1 MTEDDLRAWILA
13 DKDFIA
19 LLQIVE
25 AQQLP
30 DAWVAAGCLRN
41 FIWNKLAYGTGF
53 DKTTDIDLV
62 FFDADRSYQD
72 SLEIEKNLKREHP
85 EFKWEVR
92 NQAYMHG
99 HSPETLPYQSTC
111 DAISK
116 YPETCTALALRLT
129 EGFLEFFIPYGL
141 EVVEKFECRPTPYFL
156 ENTKRMELYKKR
168 LGSKNGRKN
177 GTKMLFLPSLT
188 LNYLNLR

>member
-13 DKDFIA
+13 DKDFMG

-168 LGSKNGRKN
+168 LGSKKW
-177 GTKMLFLPSLT
+177 TEKWPKCCFYHL
-188 LNYLNLR
+188 